1 VVIEWSERASADIR
15 DLHAYIAKDSPYYA
29 RRFTD
34 KIIASVEKLVEF
46 PKIGRVVP
54 EAEGRDDIRELIY
67 QGYRIIYLL
76 KSDNVF
82 IVTILHGSRDL
93 AAGELKPWDVV

>member
-1 VVIEWSERASADIR
+1 MLPTSR
-15 DLHAYIAKDSPYYA
+15 PFFYA
-29 RRFTD
+29 RKPSSRVPLYRFLDFTFGEVQRQRCN
-34 KIIASVEKLVEF
+34 KRFVLYMSCLLEK
-46 PKIGRVVP
+46 KRRIYATIG
-54 EAEGRDDIRELIY
+54 LIY

-82 IVTILHGSRDL
+82 VVTILHGSRDL

>member
-1 VVIEWSERASADIR
+1 M
-15 DLHAYIAKDSPYYA
+15 
-29 RRFTD
+29 
-34 KIIASVEKLVEF
+34 
-46 PKIGRVVP
+46 
-54 EAEGRDDIRELIY
+54 IY

-93 AAGELKPWDVV
+93 AAGELRPWDVV